1 MTERKLKC
9 WPIIVKATLSTSSR
23 NHFEKPNKKVNKN
36 RGIFPFLVLLYYIA
50 QEWRYYT
57 TAGHHFRI
65 AFVQWFFSASLYQ
78 FGSMSMLNTHYK
90 HQTLPLSVHSFLFFS
105 LRFFSPSR
113 DGGTRFRNTLYLP
126 GRLASRFRD
135 ARRNSYRGRAE
146 SAAGSC
152 RTPSEAIKS

>member
-9 WPIIVKATLSTSSR
+9 WLIIVKATLSTSSR
-23 NHFEKPNKKVNKN
+23 NHFEKAKIKIEEFFLFLCCCTILHKN
-36 RGIFPFLVLLYYIA
+36 GDIILQPGTISGSLLSSDSF
-50 QEWRYYT
+50 RR
-57 TAGHHFRI
+57 HFI
-65 AFVQWFFSASLYQ
+65 SL
-78 FGSMSMLNTHYK
+78 GLSMLNTHYK